1 MSDKKTEIETLIRFD
16 KPIEKRED
24 TNQVKQKNSREVLKE
39 ILVNQ
44 NLNGENSSPDIDT
57 LLNIMI
63 PPLEFEQD
71 EKKFIQYVSHSS
83 SAREDVIN
91 L

>member
-63 PPLEFEQD
+63 PPLEFE
-71 EKKFIQYVSHSS
+71 
-83 SAREDVIN
+83 
-91 L
+91 